1 MMLVRISARLLENE
15 INERTNRKE
24 YRGRFQWEWH
34 HTTLEAGIADDGT
47 NYRWPIRSTTQMI
60 SLEGNPAR
68 TKELFCRL
76 IDGMPGI
83 VCKNI
88 GNGLASWLLLRVLSW
103 KVNNEARYKS
113 DIGLREVETWYY
125 TVVEEWSVAQ
135 SLMEW
140 FPRVDWCTRCC

>member
-1 MMLVRISARLLENE
+1 
-15 INERTNRKE
+15 
-24 YRGRFQWEWH
+24 
-34 HTTLEAGIADDGT
+34 
-47 NYRWPIRSTTQMI
+47 MI

-140 FPRVDWCTRCC
+140 FPRVD